1 MHNVAIASKPTRPMM
16 LGHNCSIVV
25 NREGKMILDEILTKN
40 SDTNIQT
47 PTSFF
52 FSKMDDEM
60 SVELGYGPPQK
71 T

>member
-1 MHNVAIASKPTRPMM
+1 M

>member
-1 MHNVAIASKPTRPMM
+1 M

-60 SVELGYGPPQK
+60 SLELGYGPPQK